1 MVSPSPLL
9 RDWPVVSDDGD
20 MYRGEDCTPP
30 YSAASQQP
38 STLTFPGCTKLSF
51 SSRTFTISLELSTDR
66 LDLRLKAS
74 SDRQTKSVISILVLI
89 WEASKENTCGVS
101 DHYGTWLI
109 LTQGQ
114 TFMLL

>member
-9 RDWPVVSDDGD
+9 RDWTVVSDDAD

-51 SSRTFTISLELSTDR
+51 SSRTFTISLQLLTDK
-66 LDLRLKAS
+66 LDLHCNCEPHFV
-74 SDRQTKSVISILVLI
+74 TLVQ
-89 WEASKENTCGVS
+89 S
-101 DHYGTWLI
+101 
-109 LTQGQ
+109 
-114 TFMLL
+114 LLFRD